1 MHYLILLNQTK
12 LRYKEYLK
20 SDRKKGPRTS
30 KITTIC
36 NNVLNQETQIV
47 MIIPFA
53 RRMGSFI
60 STVSIKLNL
69 TESKSRLKPEF
80 TFGDYL
86 GL

>member
-1 MHYLILLNQTK
+1 MHYLILLNQAK

-20 SDRKKGPRTS
+20 SDRKKDRV
-30 KITTIC
+30 TIC